1 MNNNIKSISNEL
13 NYRKGFIW
21 DISTFNLQNYLLCIM
36 VLFFSRELGFSNINV
51 WEYVKVANISF
62 MVIFAINIF
71 MILYTTRR
79 YNLLKLVRD
88 SSLFVVAMDIIYV
101 FVFQLLVFLLN
112 WNIGRYMI
120 GLTML
125 TVILYSLI
133 YWAIK
138 NK

>member
-1 MNNNIKSISNEL
+1 MNNIKSISNEL

-36 VLFFSRELGFSNINV
+36 VLFLSRELGFSNINV

-71 MILYTTRR
+71 MIVYTTRR
-79 YNLLKLVRD
+79 DNLLKLVRD
-88 SSLFVVAMDIIYV
+88 ASLFVVAMDIIYV

-112 WNIGRYMI
+112 WSIGRYMI
-120 GLTML
+120 GVTML
-125 TVILYSLI
+125 TVILYSLV

-138 NK
+138 K

>member
-21 DISTFNLQNYLLCIM
+21 DISTFNLKNYLLCIM

-62 MVIFAINIF
+62 MVILAINIF
-71 MILYTTRR
+71 MIVYTTRR
-79 YNLLKLVRD
+79 DNLLKLVRD
-88 SSLFVVAMDIIYV
+88 SILFEVAMDIIYV

-112 WNIGRYMI
+112 WNIGCYMI
-120 GLTML
+120 GVTIL

-138 NK
+138 K